1 MARNYRRTLFD
12 DAVKAAQE
20 QRGSRDLYARLDAGA
35 DGSPDPLTDRE
46 LGFIALRD
54 SLYMASV
61 TAGGWPYMQHRG
73 GPPGFLRHIDG
84 NRLGFADYRG
94 NRQFIST
101 ANLSVNDRVS
111 LFLMDYPNRDRL
123 KLVGHAHSVELA
135 DDPAAVTAL
144 MPEGYRASPERAM
157 FIDVI
162 GWEWNCSQH
171 ITPRFTEAEIAAV
184 IRPMA
189 AELNQLRAEIA
200 ALRDA
205 PDTGSPS

>member
-20 QRGSRDLYARLDAGA
+20 QKGSRDLYARLDAGA

-46 LGFIALRD
+46 LDFIALRD

-73 GPPGFLRHIDG
+73 GPPGFLRHIGG

-144 MPEGYRASPERAM
+144 MPEGYRATPERAM

-171 ITPRFTEAEIAAV
+171 ITPRFTETEIAAV

-200 ALRDA
+200 ALRAA